1 MAILAKFS
9 VVIFV
14 ILTKTVLIVF
24 LLISILNIIITYII
38 RVKKLV
44 NLNKQYTEIV
54 LVYFKTV
61 DNINLC

>member
-9 VVIFV
+9 VLIFV

>member
-1 MAILAKFS
+1 LAKFS
-9 VVIFV
+9 VLIFV